1 MSTIILNDYV
11 VSERIKAHEAEMVEL
26 QKPVTR
32 ADAEL
37 FIKRLDDY
45 DLTKLLP
52 KDTVVGTVRFAV
64 SRGQRQPYGF
74 ISSPVGDVFVPP
86 RLMEG
91 QKDDER
97 VAAQV
102 EYDNSRRRAVN
113 MVDVWKYVS
122 WHEDEILNNAA
133 IELKTRLDRDL
144 ERLTTKDPTGGWEE
158 MKAKCKALGLE
169 LCEIVKETKSVN
181 YGGRGSDSYRFS
193 TPITEEKASEVL
205 TVLGGRHAE
214 ANPAGPYDP
223 GHDRIVLTED
233 GFRNDWCG
241 PWTD

>member
-1 MSTIILNDYV
+1 MNTITLNDTV
-11 VSERIKAHEAEMVEL
+11 VSEKIKAYEAEMAEL

-37 FIKRLDDY
+37 FIKTLDDW
-45 DLTKLLP
+45 DLSKLLP

-64 SRGQRQPYGF
+64 SRGQRQSYGF
-74 ISSPVGDVFVPP
+74 ISNCAGDVFVPP
-86 RLMEG
+86 RLMEDR
-91 QKDDER
+91 KDDER

-102 EYDNSRRRAVN
+102 EYDPRPHAVK

-122 WHEDEILNNAA
+122 WHEDEIINNAT
-133 IELKTRLDRDL
+133 IELKAKLERDL
-144 ERLTTKDPTGGWEE
+144 KHLTTKDPTDGWEE

-169 LCEIVKETKSVN
+169 LCEIVKETKSFN

-193 TPITEEKASEVL
+193 TPITEEKAVEVL
-205 TVLGGRHAE
+205 DVLGGRHAE
-214 ANPAGPYDP
+214 AEPKGPYDP
-223 GHDRIVLTED
+223 GHDNIVLTVN